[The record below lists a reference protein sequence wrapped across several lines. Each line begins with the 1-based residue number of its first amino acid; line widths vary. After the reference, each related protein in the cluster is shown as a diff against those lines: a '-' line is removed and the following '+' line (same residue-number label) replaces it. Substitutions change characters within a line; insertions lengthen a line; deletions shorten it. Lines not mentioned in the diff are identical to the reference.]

1 MQAISSY
8 RGNRMH
14 KHTHKQT
21 HKQTGRLQYT
31 APQLARNVIMTSE
44 VYSTCTYTNTM
55 QRSDDTADRIRL
67 SVYVFSAFPH
77 EKSTIIVK
85 ARVSI
90 MFRTPHHPQLRA
102 QSLQW
107 PQTTEQYFTP
117 VLYPL
122 VKIGPVLR
130 QSPKLVLN

>member
-44 VYSTCTYTNTM
+44 VYSTCTYTNTK
-55 QRSDDTADRIRL
+55 QRSDDTADRLRL
-67 SVYVFSAFPH
+67 SVRLFCISAR
-77 EKSTIIVK
+77 EVNNNSQ
-85 ARVSI
+85 SEGQ
-90 MFRTPHHPQLRA
+90 HH
-102 QSLQW
+102 
-107 PQTTEQYFTP
+107 
-117 VLYPL
+117 V
-122 VKIGPVLR
+122 
-130 QSPKLVLN
+130 